1 MGKSEPFFVEV
12 GLGRTTALFYPSRH
26 ASAAIVLAH
35 GAGAPQT
42 HPFMVAVARA
52 LSERA
57 FDVVTFNFLYAE
69 AKRRA
74 PDRNDVLEATWR
86 AVIGAVRARG
96 GAARERLYL
105 GGKSM
110 GGRIATQV
118 AAGGGRGATQV
129 AAAGDVGELA
139 GLVLLGY
146 PLHPPGKPD
155 RLRASH
161 LPHVRAPMLF
171 VQGSRDPFG
180 TPDELGHVVEGLSHG
195 TRLYV
200 VEGGD
205 HSLALPKS
213 RGQTLEQVIARVADE
228 IDRFTETR

>member
-12 GLGRTTALFYPSRH
+12 GQEATTALFYPSPH
-26 ASAAIVLAH
+26 ARAAIVLAH

-42 HPFMVAVARA
+42 HPWMVAVART

-57 FDVVTFNFLYAE
+57 FDVVTFNFLYSE
-69 AKRRA
+69 AKRRV

-118 AAGGGRGATQV
+118 AAGG
-129 AAAGDVGELA
+129 DVGELA

-161 LPHVRAPMLF
+161 LPQVHAPMLF

-180 TPDELGHVVEGLSHG
+180 TPDELGPVVEGLWQGS
-195 TRLYV
+195 RLYV